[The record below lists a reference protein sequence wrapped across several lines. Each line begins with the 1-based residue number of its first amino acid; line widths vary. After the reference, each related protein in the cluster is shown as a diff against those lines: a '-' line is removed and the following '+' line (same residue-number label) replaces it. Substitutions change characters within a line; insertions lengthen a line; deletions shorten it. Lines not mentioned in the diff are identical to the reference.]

1 MTENWERLA
10 ALEKVVAECRLQIN
24 ALQDDNAALR
34 DILREEIETKMEAL
48 EDKMARLD
56 ADFDPDE
63 LDEDK
68 E

>member
-1 MTENWERLA
+1 M
-10 ALEKVVAECRLQIN
+10 VAECRLQIN